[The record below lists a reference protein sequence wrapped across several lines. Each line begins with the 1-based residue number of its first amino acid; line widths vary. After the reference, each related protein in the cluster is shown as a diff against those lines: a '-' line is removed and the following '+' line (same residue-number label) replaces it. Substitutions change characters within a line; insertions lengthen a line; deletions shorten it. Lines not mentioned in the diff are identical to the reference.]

1 MPVFDFNNTSEQTEM
16 VQSEC
21 TYTVFYSDETEA
33 TPEKPM
39 LVLDNKARQ
48 WKHHSCG
55 IFLNPTKRTAFE
67 FKEEDETIQADILK
81 IDARFISLLPQT
93 LTRPAASWWLKGL
106 PALTP
111 QLLRTACGCI
121 FSW

>member
-39 LVLDNKARQ
+39 LVLDNKERQ

-55 IFLNPTKRTAFE
+55 YFTNPGKRTAFE
-67 FKEEDETIQADILK
+67 FKEDGGCFLRRYSEDRCTICKPFKMAGRK
-81 IDARFISLLPQT
+81 SY
-93 LTRPAASWWLKGL
+93 
-106 PALTP
+106 
-111 QLLRTACGCI
+111 
-121 FSW
+121 